1 MRKVLFLILI
11 FLVIFSGFMFSQNSE
26 DSNDS
31 FYLIYFPSTVSNF
44 RFNFINPGGR
54 ATGMGGAFI
63 AVANDATASETNPA
77 GLIFIPRPMVF
88 SEYRRI
94 KYTFDWAYDSDQIK
108 LYRKHFYKWV
118 NSPTFLSFV
127 YPKNSWAIAI
137 YRQELA
143 NFQILLNNKDMLLPS
158 DFQDING
165 WFLNKEKIY
174 IDFHLTNYGIS
185 FAKKFHETFA
195 AGISIRA
202 AHLDFNSIETV
213 NLDPN
218 REVPPGFVDTIYIL
232 RTTTPDFIGI
242 MTDIND
248 EDWKLSYVVGC
259 QWRPIDKIS
268 IGVVY
273 RYGAKHHIKTT
284 FFENLEFNYYG
295 HFTSLRKDYDDF
307 EIDVPDRLGFGFSLL
322 PNDKWTVSLDIVRIY
337 YSDLNQ
343 QFLEI
348 LSEGNRKYY
357 GWEDNNEYRF
367 GIEYTIPIGLYDS
380 LSLRVGYYASPD
392 PSFHYL
398 ENATPTSNPN
408 AYYVGSALCRELG
421 YDHHATFGVGLVA
434 FKNWQIDFAGDLA
447 TRKDLF
453 VFSCMYNF

>member
-1 MRKVLFLILI
+1 MRKLLLILLFLLL
-11 FLVIFSGFMFSQNSE
+11 FPVFNFAQDAL
-26 DSNDS
+26 
-31 FYLIYFPSTVSNF
+31 FPSMISNF

-88 SEYRRI
+88 TEYRRI
-94 KYTFDWAYDSDQIK
+94 KYTFDR
-108 LYRKHFYKWV
+108 LYSADEEKIYNKHFTKWV

-143 NFQILLNNKDMLLPS
+143 NFKIFLNNEDMILPNTNHSAWLLNRK
-158 DFQDING
+158 
-165 WFLNKEKIY
+165 KIY
-174 IDFHLTNYGIS
+174 LDFHLTNYGFS

-195 AGISIRA
+195 VGFSVRA